1 MEDDERFKYEMTHSK
16 NFDLTRE
23 LNELHDQE
31 LIKHYNIIYCEFNRV
46 KFTITTLENNIL
58 QISTDVN
65 ECYKVEEDDTLFE
78 NFEQLLNKHS
88 KAYSIQF
95 SKILYD
101 RLDSLSKN

>member
-1 MEDDERFKYEMTHSK
+1 MMEEDEMIKYEMTHSK
-16 NFDLTRE
+16 KNDLTRE

-31 LIKHYNIIYCEFNRV
+31 LIKHYKIISCEFNRL
-46 KFTITTLENNIL
+46 KFTITTLENNLLI
-58 QISTDVN
+58 ISTDIN
-65 ECYKVEEDDTLFE
+65 ECYKVEDDETLFE

-101 RLDSLSKN
+101 RLSNL